1 MGMDLSGSLSGAIPY
16 FDLAA
21 GKFVSSFT
29 AYTNTLT
36 YNSGMLSIGRTNI
49 TGYSLLLLSEG
60 SGSVPLILGYTD
72 RFDAAN
78 TNFSLGASLGYS
90 VRLRINNAT
99 GLELTKN
106 LSTVIGDG
114 TSTTTRTNKFLYVPT
129 FGGPP
134 TGVPAVELAGTV
146 PLGYDTVGDQLY
158 FYNGSWV
165 KLNASR
171 WVGAGTNSTLTG
183 NAAANAG
190 VYTNGLTLQDVTAS
204 SLARTDSAKK
214 IAPVTMGANL
224 TFDGTTLA
232 AVTGNWR
239 TNGTTNSDLSGIATA
254 NSIVISNSVT
264 LPGVTASRF
273 LGVSAGG
280 QVTASLSSARLSDT
294 LTDETGSGAAVFAV
308 SPFLDSPA
316 LTGTPTAATL
326 DITNALHLQAQTA
339 SRVLAVDS
347 SKNVLSTFASSVLA
361 ATLTDETGTGLAVF
375 ATAPVL
381 TTPTNSGVTTFTDRR
396 RQIGVI
402 SPTQITSDKNDYNP
416 TGLAAASVVRVN
428 SDAAR
433 SITGLLAGIAGDEVL
448 LFNSGS
454 FNITLNSQSV
464 SSDATNRFALAA
476 DTLLFPNGGVT
487 LLYDGTSSRW
497 RALGGGSPVSLTTAS
512 PGSGAAP
519 WFLGTVIPSV
529 TVALTTTN
537 YVEVMINGA
546 VKKLGLVQ

>member
-1 MGMDLSGSLSGAIPY
+1 MGSDLSGSLSGAIP
-16 FDLAA
+16 FFNLAT
-21 GKFVSSFT
+21 GKFTSTFT
-29 AYTNTLT
+29 AYTNSIT
-36 YNSGMLSIGRTNI
+36 YNSGMLSISRTNI
-49 TGYSLLLLSEG
+49 TGFALLLLAEG
-60 SGSVPLILGYTD
+60 GGSVPFIAAYTD

-78 TNFSLGASLGYS
+78 TNFSLGAALGYG
-90 VRLRINNAT
+90 VRLRVDNVA
-99 GLELTKN
+99 GLQLTKN

-129 FGGPP
+129 FGGVP

-158 FYNGSWV
+158 FYNGAWV
-165 KLNASR
+165 KLNAGR
-171 WVGAGTNSTLTG
+171 WVGAGTNATLTG
-183 NAAANAG
+183 NSAANAG
-190 VYTNGLTLQDVTAS
+190 VFTNGVTLQDVTAS

-254 NSIVISNSVT
+254 NSMVISNSVT
-264 LPGVTASRF
+264 LAGVTGARF

-280 QVTASLSSARLSDT
+280 LVGTSFTSTRLYDT
-294 LTDETGSGAAVFAV
+294 LIDPVGTGGVVFSLA
-308 SPFLDSPA
+308 PA
-316 LTGTPTAATL
+316 LTDPSFVGTPKTISL

-339 SRVLAVDS
+339 SRVLAVDA
-347 SKNVLSTFASSVLA
+347 SKNVVSTFASSVLA

-396 RQIGVI
+396 RQTGVI

-433 SITGLLAGIAGDEVL
+433 NITGLLAGIAGDEVL
-448 LFNSGS
+448 LFNTGS

-497 RALGGGSPVSLTTAS
+497 RALAGGSPVSLTTA
-512 PGSGAAP
+512 
-519 WFLGTVIPSV
+519 T
-529 TVALTTTN
+529 
-537 YVEVMINGA
+537 
-546 VKKLGLVQ
+546 